1 MKPTPAPGPKDT
13 VCSVLKPD
21 LPAISGTLNST
32 CLTTKDGS
40 IINMDLI
47 LPASLDTLFVQMD
60 LNPCAKVSN
69 LEMYM
74 GDKQKLIGN
83 ISIANGG

>member
-1 MKPTPAPGPKDT
+1 
-13 VCSVLKPD
+13 
-21 LPAISGTLNST
+21 
-32 CLTTKDGS
+32 
-40 IINMDLI
+40 MDLI

-60 LNPCAKVSN
+60 LNPCAKVAN